1 MSFGYFFSCIT
12 REKDKCIHI
21 RYVEFLYNGMVLE
34 TRLLA
39 TVFLSYIQLVMIGL
53 LNNSKNKWQILCFR
67 KRKME
72 KKRRWYEV
80 WDICESISGSD
91 PSLFT
96 ATRQFSPGLLLLIWP
111 DILSF
116 ISFILCFLL
125 FCNHVSRKTYSSMK
139 KLTKNQFIWNVLES
153 WVSPFNKFCDFN
165 PLQDLDRALF
175 IVHL

>member
-1 MSFGYFFSCIT
+1 MKIDFFSRKNWHKIVMFFGYFFSCIT

-34 TRLLA
+34 TRLHA

-91 PSLFT
+91 PSLLT

-116 ISFILCFLL
+116 ISFLSFVFFCFATMSVGKHTVPWRDSQKISSFEMSLSLESLL
-125 FCNHVSRKTYSSMK
+125 FTTST
-139 KLTKNQFIWNVLES
+139 T
-153 WVSPFNKFCDFN
+153 
-165 PLQDLDRALF
+165 
-175 IVHL
+175 

>member
-1 MSFGYFFSCIT
+1 MAIFFSCIT

-34 TRLLA
+34 TRLHA

-67 KRKME
+67 KRKRKEDMRCE
-72 KKRRWYEV
+72 IFVR
-80 WDICESISGSD
+80 CESISGSH
-91 PSLFT
+91 PSLLT
-96 ATRQFSPGLLLLIWP
+96 ATRQFSPALLLLIWP

-153 WVSPFNKFCDFN
+153 WVVPFYKFCDLN